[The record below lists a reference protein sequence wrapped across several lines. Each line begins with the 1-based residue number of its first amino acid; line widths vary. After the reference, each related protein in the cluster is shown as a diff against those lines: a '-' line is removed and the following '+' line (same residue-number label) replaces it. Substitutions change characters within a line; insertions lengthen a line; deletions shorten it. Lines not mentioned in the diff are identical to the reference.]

1 MIKEQKKYNERA
13 KIVND
18 KLKINLNNTWVDISL
33 EDYEDIVIIG
43 AGANSIA
50 LAGCNRKT
58 FRKDAIKIYT
68 PNANSRDGK
77 VSIEQYLREVRKLA
91 SLNDPRI
98 VTVYDAKDIG
108 SNIHIVTMEY
118 IEGQTLTEW
127 LKNKTAYH
135 DEQDWFDRLQLA
147 KKILNTVLYY
157 QSKGIIHGDLHCG
170 NILIDNNWDIHIID
184 FGTSLFAKV
193 GQSNCRESYFIYD
206 LTRKILAGG
215 FDKKYFTFDGT
226 KRILDK
232 IVENDV
238 REKQPILVTK
248 TMLAYIEA
256 MDLML
261 QLPTSDLKPYHI
273 VNVCVALTDGIYIA
287 FEYAIKKIYLDI
299 EKRIPINSIAEII
312 SANID
317 EHNFPEDIAD
327 FSTME
332 QLFDDSLEIYY
343 QMAMEIRDKW
353 DVEKSKQYTFSHT
366 KGIITDSEY
375 DMYMQ
380 MIMNSEVDTYNSF
393 MPKRKYE
400 IDDKYRL
407 ILSGALDYYMGPI
420 RFGQELWIRLN
431 EKQCMRMDTII

>member
-1 MIKEQKKYNERA
+1 MIIRLNEDYGMIKEQKKYNERA

-50 LAGCNRKT
+50 LAGYNRKT

-68 PNANSRDGK
+68 PNANSKDGK

-108 SNIHIVTMEY
+108 PNIHIVTMEY
-118 IEGQTLTEW
+118 
-127 LKNKTAYH
+127 
-135 DEQDWFDRLQLA
+135 
-147 KKILNTVLYY
+147 
-157 QSKGIIHGDLHCG
+157 
-170 NILIDNNWDIHIID
+170 NNWDIHIIE

-248 TMLAYIEA
+248 TMLAYIE
-256 MDLML
+256 
-261 QLPTSDLKPYHI
+261 Q
-273 VNVCVALTDGIYIA
+273 
-287 FEYAIKKIYLDI
+287 
-299 EKRIPINSIAEII
+299 
-312 SANID
+312 
-317 EHNFPEDIAD
+317 
-327 FSTME
+327 
-332 QLFDDSLEIYY
+332 
-343 QMAMEIRDKW
+343 
-353 DVEKSKQYTFSHT
+353 
-366 KGIITDSEY
+366 
-375 DMYMQ
+375 
-380 MIMNSEVDTYNSF
+380 
-393 MPKRKYE
+393 
-400 IDDKYRL
+400 
-407 ILSGALDYYMGPI
+407 
-420 RFGQELWIRLN
+420 WI
-431 EKQCMRMDTII
+431 